1 MKEILSI
8 NNLTKRYGRIT
19 AINQLKLTIKQGEV
33 YGLLGP
39 NGSGKTTTLAIIT
52 GIIEQDEGSFSW
64 FERGSEAGLRQ
75 RIGSIVE
82 TPNFYPYLGVFD
94 NLRIVAEIKN
104 VSMNDIERVLNITN
118 LENRK
123 KSKFSTLSY
132 GLKQRVGL
140 ASALLGDPDVL
151 VFDEPTNGLDPEG
164 IAEVRHI
171 IIEEAKK
178 GKTIL
183 LASHILDEVEK
194 VCSHVAILKEG
205 NLLAAGP
212 VHELLTK
219 DDTILVRSENIDRLE
234 SFIREKGLSK
244 WMEQENSFLKLA
256 LKSELSSKDLNR
268 LAFENGI
275 ILEYLEVRKPDL
287 ESQFLELVK

>member
-1 MKEILSI
+1 MKKILSI

-19 AINQLKLTIKQGEV
+19 AINQLKLSINQGEV

-64 FERGSEAGLRQ
+64 FDRGSEAALRQ

-82 TPNFYPYLGVFD
+82 TPNFYPYLGVYE
-94 NLRIVAEIKN
+94 NLRIAAEIKN
-104 VSMNDIERVLNITN
+104 VSMQDIERVLKITN
-118 LENRK
+118 LGNRK

-132 GLKQRVGL
+132 GLKQRVGF

-164 IAEVRHI
+164 IAEVRQI
-171 IIEEAKK
+171 IIEEARK
-178 GKTIL
+178 GKTIV

-212 VHELLTK
+212 VNELLTK
-219 DDTILVRSENIDRLE
+219 DDTILVRSEDMDKLE
-234 SFIREKGLSK
+234 LFIKEKGLSK
-244 WMEQENSFLKLA
+244 WIEQENTFLKLA

-275 ILEYLEVRKPDL
+275 VLEYLEVRKPDL

>member
-1 MKEILSI
+1 MKEILSTK
-8 NNLTKRYGRIT
+8 NLTKRYGRIT
-19 AINQLKLTIKQGEV
+19 AINQLILNIQEGEV

-39 NGSGKTTTLAIIT
+39 NGSGKTTTLAIVT

-64 FERGSEAGLRQ
+64 FGKGSDASLRR

-82 TPNFYPYLGVFD
+82 TPNFYPYLSIKE
-94 NLRIVAEIKN
+94 NLEISAEIKG
-104 VSMNDIERVLNITN
+104 VPVKDIARVLEITHLSERIHSRFN
-118 LENRK
+118 
-123 KSKFSTLSY
+123 TLSY

-140 ASALLGDPDVL
+140 ASSLLGDPDVL

-164 IAEVRHI
+164 IAEVRNI
-171 IIEEAKK
+171 IIKEAEK
-178 GKTIL
+178 GKTII

-212 VHELLTK
+212 VNELLTQ
-219 DDTILVRSENIDRLE
+219 DDTILVRADELGKLQ
-234 SFIREKGLSK
+234 SFIAEKGLSK

-256 LKSELSSKDLNR
+256 LKSDLSSADLNR

-275 ILEYLEVRKPDL
+275 TLDYLEVRKPDL

>member
-1 MKEILSI
+1 MKEILSTK
-8 NNLTKRYGRIT
+8 NLTKRYGSIT
-19 AINQLKLTIKQGEV
+19 AINQLILTIGEGEV

-39 NGSGKTTTLAIIT
+39 NGSGKTTTLAIVT
-52 GIIEQDEGSFSW
+52 GIIEQDEGNFLW
-64 FERGSEAGLRQ
+64 FDKGSDASLRR

-82 TPNFYPYLGVFD
+82 TPNFYPYLSVKD
-94 NLRIVAEIKN
+94 NLKISAEIKG
-104 VSMNDIERVLNITN
+104 VHANDIERVLEITHLSERLHSRFNI
-118 LENRK
+118 
-123 KSKFSTLSY
+123 LSY

-140 ASALLGDPDVL
+140 AASLLGDPDVL

-164 IAEVRHI
+164 IAEVRNI
-171 IIEEAKK
+171 IIKEAKK
-178 GKTIL
+178 GKTII

-212 VHELLTK
+212 VHELLTQ
-219 DDTILVRSENIDRLE
+219 DETILVRANNLE
-234 SFIREKGLSK
+234 KLQSFIAEKNLSK
-244 WMEQENSFLKLA
+244 WMEKENNFLKLA
-256 LKSELSSKDLNR
+256 LKSDLSSADLNR

-275 ILEYLEVRKPDL
+275 TLDYLEVRKPDL

>member
-8 NNLTKRYGRIT
+8 QNVSKRYGRIT
-19 AINQLKLTIKQGEV
+19 AVNNLNLSIKQGEI

-52 GIIEQDEGSFSW
+52 GIIEQNEGNYSW
-64 FERGSEAGLRQ
+64 FEQGANASLRKQ
-75 RIGSIVE
+75 VGSIVE
-82 TPNFYPYLGVFD
+82 TPNFYPYLSVLN
-94 NLRIVAEIKN
+94 NLKIVAQIKD
-104 VSMNDIERVLNITN
+104 VRYGDIKRVLEITGLAERQN
-118 LENRK
+118 
-123 KSKFSTLSY
+123 SKFNTLSY

-140 ASALLGDPDVL
+140 AASLLGDPQVL

-164 IAEVRHI
+164 IAEVRNI
-171 IIEEAKK
+171 ILKEAEKD
-178 GKTIL
+178 KTII

-194 VCSHVAILKEG
+194 VCSHVAILKNG

-212 VHELLTK
+212 VNELLTK
-219 DDTILVRSENIDRLE
+219 DDTIFVKAEDINKLE
-234 SFIREKGLSK
+234 QFINEKDISK
-244 WMEQENSFLKLA
+244 WMEHTNGFLKLS
-256 LKSELSSKDLNR
+256 LKKELTSKDLNR

-275 ILEYLEVRKPDL
+275 VLDYLEVRKPDL

>member
-1 MKEILSI
+1 MKVILSTK
-8 NNLTKRYGRIT
+8 NLTKHYGRIT
-19 AINQLKLTIKQGEV
+19 AINQLNIKIKKGEV

-39 NGSGKTTTLAIIT
+39 NGSGKTTTLAIVT
-52 GIIEQDEGSFSW
+52 GIIEQDEGTFSW
-64 FERGSEAGLRQ
+64 FERGANASLRR

-82 TPNFYPYLGVFD
+82 TPNFYPYLSIKD
-94 NLRIVAEIKN
+94 NLKIAAEIKGIS
-104 VSMNDIERVLNITN
+104 VNDMARVLEITH
-118 LENRK
+118 L
-123 KSKFSTLSY
+123 SKRLNSRFNTLSY

-140 ASALLGDPDVL
+140 ASSLLGDPDVL

-164 IAEVRHI
+164 IAEVRNI
-171 IIEEAKK
+171 IIQEAKK
-178 GKTIL
+178 GKTII

-212 VHELLTK
+212 VHELLTQ
-219 DDTILVRSENIDRLE
+219 DDTILVRADDLARLE
-234 SFIREKGLSK
+234 SFIKKKELSK

-256 LKSELSSKDLNR
+256 LKGDLSSADFNR

-275 ILEYLEVRKPDL
+275 TLDYLEVRKPDL

>member
-8 NNLTKRYGRIT
+8 QNVSKCYGRIT
-19 AINQLKLTIKQGEV
+19 AVNNLNLSIKQGEI

-52 GIIEQDEGSFSW
+52 GIIEQNEGNYSW
-64 FERGSEAGLRQ
+64 FEQGANASLRKQ
-75 RIGSIVE
+75 VGSIVE
-82 TPNFYPYLGVFD
+82 TPNFYPYLSVLN
-94 NLRIVAEIKN
+94 NLKIVAQIKD
-104 VSMNDIERVLNITN
+104 VRYGDIKRVLEITGLAERQN
-118 LENRK
+118 
-123 KSKFSTLSY
+123 SKFNTLSY

-140 ASALLGDPDVL
+140 AASLLGDPQVL

-164 IAEVRHI
+164 IAEVRNI
-171 IIEEAKK
+171 ILKEAEKD
-178 GKTIL
+178 KTII

-194 VCSHVAILKEG
+194 VCSHVAILKNG

-212 VHELLTK
+212 VNELLTK
-219 DDTILVRSENIDRLE
+219 DDTIFVKAEDINKLE
-234 SFIREKGLSK
+234 QFINEKDISK
-244 WMEQENSFLKLA
+244 WMEHTNGFLKLS
-256 LKSELSSKDLNR
+256 LKKELTSKDLNR

-275 ILEYLEVRKPDL
+275 VLDYLEVRKPDL

>member
-8 NNLTKRYGRIT
+8 QNVSKRYGRIT
-19 AINQLKLTIKQGEV
+19 AVNNLNLSIKQGEI

-52 GIIEQDEGSFSW
+52 GIIEQDEGNYSW
-64 FERGSEAGLRQ
+64 FEQGANASLRKQ
-75 RIGSIVE
+75 VGSIVE
-82 TPNFYPYLGVFD
+82 TPNFYPYLSVLN
-94 NLRIVAEIKN
+94 NLKIVAQIKD
-104 VSMNDIERVLNITN
+104 VRYGDIKRVLEITGLAERQN
-118 LENRK
+118 
-123 KSKFSTLSY
+123 SKFNTLSY

-140 ASALLGDPDVL
+140 AASLLGDPQVL

-164 IAEVRHI
+164 IAEVRNI
-171 IIEEAKK
+171 ILKEAEKD
-178 GKTIL
+178 KTII

-194 VCSHVAILKEG
+194 VCSHVAILKNG

-212 VHELLTK
+212 VNELLTK
-219 DDTILVRSENIDRLE
+219 DDTIFVKAEDINKLE
-234 SFIREKGLSK
+234 QFINEKDISK
-244 WMEQENSFLKLA
+244 WMEHTNGFLKLS
-256 LKSELSSKDLNR
+256 LKKELTSKDLNR

-275 ILEYLEVRKPDL
+275 VLDYLEVRKPDL